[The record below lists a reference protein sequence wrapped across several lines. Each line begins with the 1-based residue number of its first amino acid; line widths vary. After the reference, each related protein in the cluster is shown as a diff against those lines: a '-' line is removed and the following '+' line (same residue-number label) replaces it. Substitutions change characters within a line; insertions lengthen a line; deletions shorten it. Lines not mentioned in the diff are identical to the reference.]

1 MFESLGERL
10 TGVFDRLTG
19 RGVLSEKDVEE
30 ALREVRVAL
39 LEADVALPV
48 VRDFVDHAKKRATGE
63 EVLRAI
69 KPADQVVKIVHDGLV
84 EMLGGEEPED
94 LNLAVTPPA
103 VILMAGLQGSG
114 KTTTAAK
121 LALRIAKQMRKKVMM
136 ASLDTRRP
144 AAMEQLAVL
153 GKQAEVD
160 TLPIMAGQSAADI
173 ARRALSAAR
182 LGGYDVLILDT
193 AGRTTLDEAM
203 MAEAAEIARISSPA
217 ETLLVA
223 DALTG
228 QDAVRTAKAFH
239 ERLPLTGLILTRTDG
254 DSRGGAALSMRAV
267 TGLPIKFLGS
277 GERIDAL
284 DAFDARRVAGRILG
298 QGDVVALVERAAA
311 DFDQA
316 KAEKM
321 ANKLAKGKFDLEDMA
336 EQLRQMRRMGGMEGL
351 MGMLPGVQKIKKQIA
366 EANVSDTMIK
376 RQEAIISSMT
386 PLERRKPDILAASRK
401 RRIAAGA
408 GVEVSEINRL
418 LKSHRQMSDAVKMM
432 SRDGGKGFA
441 RMAGA
446 LGLGGGMGGAHG
458 GGPSGIPGVSPRRPR
473 TRQGHARQGRRPS
486 RPRRRLAPRRP
497 ARTSRPALRQAQTLI
512 QDTRPQK
519 DFRCS
524 RSVSPAGAP
533 RSGPTTRSWS
543 PTAIRPATAA
553 SSSGSAP
560 TTPCSRRTTPTGS
573 R

>member
-1 MFESLGERL
+1 MFETLGDRL

-19 RGVLSEKDVEE
+19 RGVLSEADVEE

-48 VRDFVDHAKKRATGE
+48 VRDFVAKAKNRAAGE
-63 EVLRAI
+63 EVIRAI
-69 KPADQVVKIVHDGLV
+69 KPADQVVKIVFDGLV
-84 EMLGGEEPED
+84 EMLGGDEPED

-103 VILMAGLQGSG
+103 VILVAGLQGSG

-121 LALRIAKQMRKKVMM
+121 LALRLTKTQRKKVMM

-153 GKQAEVD
+153 GQQAEVE
-160 TLPIMAGQSAADI
+160 TLPIVPGQSAADI
-173 ARRALSAAR
+173 ARRALSAGR

-203 MAEAAEIARISSPA
+203 MSEAAEIARISSPA

-267 TGLPIKFLGS
+267 TGLPIKFLGA

-298 QGDVVALVERAAA
+298 QGDVVSLVEKAIQDVDA
-311 DFDQA
+311 A
-316 KAEKM
+316 KAEAM
-321 ANKLAKGKFDLEDMA
+321 ARKLAKGKFDLEDMA
-336 EQLRQMRRMGGMEGL
+336 EQFRQMRRMGGMEGL
-351 MGMLPGVQKIKKQIA
+351 LGLMPGVQKIKKQLA
-366 EANVSDTMIK
+366 EADLSDKMIK

-386 PLERRKPDILAASRK
+386 PVERKKPDILQASRK

-408 GVEVSEINRL
+408 GVEVQEVNRL
-418 LKSHRQMSDAVKMM
+418 LKQHRQMADAVKMM
-432 SRDGGKGFA
+432 TRNGGKGLA
-441 RMAGA
+441 RMAAMLGMGMPGGGA
-446 LGLGGGMGGAHG
+446 AQAPPGMGGLTGPDLEKLKALGAGKLPPGGLPGLGGAPGGLPGLGGGL
-458 GGPSGIPGVSPRRPR
+458 PGLPFGKPK
-473 TRQGHARQGRRPS
+473 P
-486 RPRRRLAPRRP
+486 
-497 ARTSRPALRQAQTLI
+497 
-512 QDTRPQK
+512 
-519 DFRCS
+519 
-524 RSVSPAGAP
+524 
-533 RSGPTTRSWS
+533 
-543 PTAIRPATAA
+543 
-553 SSSGSAP
+553 
-560 TTPCSRRTTPTGS
+560 
-573 R
+573 